1 MHADGSLKTLTREKD
16 GDNLFWYYLL
26 SFGTLGIVTK
36 MTLAIVPEFMV
47 LKSIFV
53 NIGWDTL
60 KSQEGLDKLFKAH
73 PYTILIVDFEKYEV
87 S

>member
-1 MHADGSLKTLTREKD
+1 
-16 GDNLFWYYLL
+16 
-26 SFGTLGIVTK
+26 

-60 KSQEGLDKLFKAH
+60 ESQEGLDKLFKAH